1 MGWLI
6 TSVGCGGKSVAEVP
20 WIVCWEKIKMG
31 ESEYRCFVG
40 GLAWATTDNSLEEA
54 FRSFGEVTQ
63 CKVITDRETG
73 RSRGFGFVTFSDETA
88 MLKAIDEMSGKELD
102 GRNITV
108 NQAQSRSGGGE
119 RSGGGGG
126 YRGGGGGGYGG
137 GGGGSRY
144 GGGGYGDSE
153 RSGGGG
159 GYGGRGG
166 GGYGGSGGGY
176 GGSGGGGGRSSGN
189 GNWRDRN
196 ESNY

>member
-1 MGWLI
+1 
-6 TSVGCGGKSVAEVP
+6 
-20 WIVCWEKIKMG
+20 MG

-119 RSGGGGG
+119 RSGVVGVTGAEAAAAMAAAVLEAVMEVEVMGTVNVAAAAAVMEVVEVAAMEEVVVVMVEAVVG
-126 YRGGGGGGYGG
+126 AVVVLAMGTGETVTSQTTKRVRGG
-137 GGGGSRY
+137 
-144 GGGGYGDSE
+144 
-153 RSGGGG
+153 
-159 GYGGRGG
+159 
-166 GGYGGSGGGY
+166 
-176 GGSGGGGGRSSGN
+176 
-189 GNWRDRN
+189 
-196 ESNY
+196 